1 MFDLGPRFT
10 SSEKN
15 TDRSD
20 GSPREFTDMHQTGGQ
35 YTWGYPRHKRL
46 GSCYSEVTT
55 WKLAHAGTRK
65 SRSTD
70 HALSEAS
77 TETVNSRPPMRII
90 QFCPCMVVSPRRYVY
105 SSVAPPSGRCM
116 SCTASRLYAV
126 SDAASCQAP
135 VSSTS
140 FTGSPASR
148 PSSYTAMVLRLWG
161 SRKQTRSPMRDC
173 PHPIG

>member
-35 YTWGYPRHKRL
+35 YTWGHPRHKRL
-46 GSCYSEVTT
+46 ASSYSGVTR
-55 WKLAHAGTRK
+55 WKVAHAATRK

-77 TETVNSRPPMRII
+77 TKTVKTRPFKRNI
-90 QFCPCMVVSPRRYVY
+90 QFHPCMVVSRRWYVY
-105 SSVAPPSGRCM
+105 
-116 SCTASRLYAV
+116 
-126 SDAASCQAP
+126 
-135 VSSTS
+135 
-140 FTGSPASR
+140 
-148 PSSYTAMVLRLWG
+148 
-161 SRKQTRSPMRDC
+161 
-173 PHPIG
+173 